1 MSYFIQVD
9 FGHFSY
15 DLEMGGGGRVY
26 LNCDFYNMS
35 REMQIDALADWIST
49 LGRVIKQIEAI
60 PTTEELKN
68 D

>member
-1 MSYFIQVD
+1 MSYFIQED

-35 REMQIDALADWIST
+35 KEMQMDALIDWIST
-49 LGRVIKQIEAI
+49 LNRVLKQIEAI